1 MRIKQPKMLFPAG
14 KERRPPQEIPSEADR
29 IKARLARMP
38 AKPQK
43 DKDKAPAK
51 ADSKSH
57 D

>member
-14 KERRPPQEIPSEADR
+14 KEKRPPQEIPSEADR
-29 IKARLARMP
+29 IRARLARVP

-43 DKDKAPAK
+43 DKAPAK
-51 ADSKSH
+51 TDSKSH

>member
-1 MRIKQPKMLFPAG
+1 MRIKQPKKLFPAG
-14 KERRPPQEIPSEADR
+14 KEKRPPQEIPSEADR